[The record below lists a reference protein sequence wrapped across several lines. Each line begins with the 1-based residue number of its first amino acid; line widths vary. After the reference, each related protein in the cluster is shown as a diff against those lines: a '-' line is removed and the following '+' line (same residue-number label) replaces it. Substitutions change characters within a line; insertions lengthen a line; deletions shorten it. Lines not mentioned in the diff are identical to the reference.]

1 MKHKHFCFIN
11 NSLVWE
17 EYLGQNL
24 WYLYCIVDLKYI
36 VNCTILYMHL
46 LQRKNYLSISFL
58 QNSNWLN
65 FTDVNSSRLTL
76 IFGKLNKG
84 FKQKISPE
92 FKVSHNNGLQTG
104 LQWHWSLQTGFEA
117 RRRPNKAIAVTAKS
131 SNSNTYHILIDCELY
146 YLLAICRKTK
156 DQMRKDVVKAII
168 QNSHSYISPVDVYF
182 NYIFHLLSFFCFSW
196 NIIRFLYDRRQ
207 KVLSVFGE
215 TFWQHGVCWG
225 H

>member
-1 MKHKHFCFIN
+1 MLHQQFPCVRRISRPK
-11 NSLVWE
+11 SLIP
-17 EYLGQNL
+17 L
-24 WYLYCIVDLKYI
+24 LYCWSQIHCELCNIVHALTSKK
-36 VNCTILYMHL
+36 T
-46 LQRKNYLSISFL
+46 LSISFL

-65 FTDVNSSRLTL
+65 FTDVNSCRLTL

-104 LQWHWSLQTGFEA
+104 LQWHWSLQTGLEA
-117 RRRPNKAIAVTAKS
+117 RRRPNKAIAVTVKS
-131 SNSNTYHILIDCELY
+131 SSSHTYHILIDCELY
-146 YLLAICRKTK
+146 FLLAICRKMK

-196 NIIRFLYDRRQ
+196 NIIRFLYDHRQ